1 MKDTGFCFLAIGDR
15 YVEEFKSLSSTF
27 PKNNIVI
34 CSDRQIDDYHTII
47 VDEEFNFNLKSKSIV
62 ESLQKFDKVVS
73 LDTDHVITSLP
84 KNLFDDIPYG
94 ISVKWIGN
102 DVEYLDK
109 KINSSDV
116 INGNTEFDDVNE
128 YGKVL
133 YDLTKTEIKFIDES
147 VIAFNFKNKRIKNKF
162 IKNYLNIIE
171 KTEGKQPFRYT
182 DKKMGA
188 MEGCIIHA
196 AAVLSNLDINT
207 DISSELDKHFYHYGP
222 KVGHTLKLNQNKSLI

>member
-1 MKDTGFCFLAIGDR
+1 MKDIGFCFLAIGDR
-15 YVEEFKSLSSTF
+15 YVEEFKSLSTFF
-27 PKNNIVI
+27 PKNNIVV

-84 KNLFDDIPYG
+84 KNLFDDIPDG
-94 ISVKWIGN
+94 ISVRWIGN

-109 KINSSDV
+109 KFNSSDF
-116 INGNTEFDDVNE
+116 INGNTDFDDVNE
-128 YGKVL
+128 YGKIL
-133 YDLTKTEIKFIDES
+133 YELTKAEIKFIDES
-147 VIAFNFKNKRIKNKF
+147 VMVFNFKNKSTKNKF

-171 KTEGKQPFRYT
+171 KSKGKQPFRYT

-196 AAVLSNLDINT
+196 ASVLSNVDINT
-207 DISSELDKHFYHYGP
+207 DMNWELNKHFYHYC
-222 KVGHTLKLNQNKSLI
+222 